1 MRVEST
7 HWPLRALPFPAV
19 TVCPGRRVV
28 ARLALPLLARELG
41 EDPESL
47 NGSLQESLLHV
58 LSALSLFR
66 SPSYEGVARDLLA
79 AGDPLLRRLAGLN
92 VTSLMLQVGTDQLAE
107 RAESSAATRRQLSS
121 PVLPRCE
128 AVFHKCFFEGAPL
141 NCCREMSLQRAP
153 VGFCYS
159 FNSLTSEA
167 RRHCDAKD
175 ARLECAVRRGAGSGD
190 ATGLELFLRRDAAT
204 PDGVRR
210 LDPPGARVT
219 VHGPRDTPG
228 PGLVAPQWPAGGART
243 VTALSVDAA
252 FITSEE
258 ELRRLP
264 LLKRL
269 CLFPDER
276 PLLFSR
282 FYTRANCIHEC
293 LQAAHA
299 KKCGCL
305 PYISRVPSVKV
316 VTSGNKALERWLATG
331 ETRLPEALPQRC
343 GRCLPDCQEAVYSAR
358 PAVAR
363 DSNPAGATAAAAAY
377 VDVHFS
383 QPYAIKYRRVLTFDT
398 RQLLVSL
405 GGIASLFLGVS
416 LLTVAELL
424 YWAARIAAATAAAV
438 RRRSPGAS
446 PAPPSADNPCTTRG
460 ACTRP
465 AVW

>member
-1 MRVEST
+1 MQVEST

-28 ARLALPLLARELG
+28 SRLALPLLARELG

-66 SPSYEGVARDLLA
+66 APSYEGVARDLLA
-79 AGDPLLRRLAGLN
+79 AGDPLLRRLVGLN
-92 VTSLMLQVGTDQLAE
+92 VTSFMLQ
-107 RAESSAATRRQLSS
+107 
-121 PVLPRCE
+121 VLPRCE
-128 AVFHKCFFEGAPL
+128 AVFQKCFFEGTPL

-175 ARLECAVRRGAGSGD
+175 ARPECAERRGAGSGA

-204 PDGVRR
+204 ADGVRR

-219 VHGPRDTPG
+219 VHSPRDTPG
-228 PGLVAPQWPAGGART
+228 PGLMAPQWLAGGART

-252 FITSEE
+252 LITSDA

-264 LLKRL
+264 LHKRL

-293 LQAAHA
+293 LQVAHA

-305 PYISRVPSVKV
+305 PYISRVPS
-316 VTSGNKALERWLATG
+316 G
-331 ETRLPEALPQRC
+331 EARLPEAAPPRC

-363 DSNPAGATAAAAAY
+363 DSNPASATAAAY

-383 QPYAIKYRRVLTFDT
+383 QPYTIKYRRVLTFDT

-416 LLTVAELL
+416 LLSAAELL
-424 YWAARIAAATAAAV
+424 YWAARIAAAAV
-438 RRRSPGAS
+438 RRRWPAA
-446 PAPPSADNPCTTRG
+446 PAAPPSADTPCSR
-460 ACTRP
+460 ADVELPSLLWRRRLPLLWRRRRCDFV
-465 AVW
+465 A